1 MDCGLFT
8 WGKRSRSP
16 SISRGYFTCGFP
28 PFSAEDLPTEAGME
42 IEFLHNRVKMAQ
54 EHLLRLEQQHSKW
67 CDGVNGAFLSMQ
79 ELCEAVLKNG
89 TGGRAWRPPSSIGT
103 SQDRS
108 LVPEYSTGSFERMG
122 GSFEMQERLSSNQLF
137 RGALVRPT
145 LQPFV
150 PEVDRGTT
158 PRCDSKLSS
167 PKDGSEYGMM
177 DDGRCSERS
186 ASSMRSLV
194 EGADS
199 LLNLKYDPPARQEIQ
214 TVQEQGESREDAA
227 MNGSTQGVIQ
237 ASEAGS
243 SLFRQL
249 SPRIYGNSSGGSP
262 SSPSMY
268 GLPTSISGMLPMTAD
283 DNMRPGAQS
292 LRTGGELR
300 KYLDFSAGILVTLN
314 FFFMCWELQWEGE
327 NLGAL
332 MGLAGYRPQDLL
344 ALRGLEVVF
353 SFLFQIELALR
364 VYADRWDFL
373 FQLANW
379 FDAVL
384 VLNSFVEMYIFFV
397 YTLQGH
403 QDYFLE
409 MTFRGVATLRT
420 IRIMR
425 AMRLFRGLR
434 LLLKACHAFLPTLA
448 WSMVLLGVIMSTSG
462 LLVGRMLQY
471 FIAEEDE
478 ELEDRIWVWNR
489 YGTAYRSIYTL
500 YEITFAGNWP
510 SNVRPILEKVSHFFV
525 LFFVLYITIVV
536 FAAIRVITAVFLK
549 DTLDAAQNDADHQLA
564 ENLKK
569 RAQYVTKL
577 EREKVLPEVPTATVG
592 GKTAPKSMGEKES
605 KDLARYLDLS
615 LSIFNKLRVLGVEM
629 DLLDLVKK
637 EDGSINGDRFSI
649 HTSPN
654 RASTGLRYARLM
666 MNLLVWSE
674 RDERPL
680 PEDSVPCNKLSLLDY
695 VESIIQEG
703 CGCHTPHAVLL
714 AWDFYGK
721 AFGFSPHGGHFG
733 RAKRL
738 ASRCTSQAVGGRV
751 EAPLFS
757 KEVMNA
763 LECMVLD
770 PFLNLG
776 ARVAAGKLR
785 LCVQSSTRYDDVLNT
800 PLKAWEWVRKRGELE
815 IVGIRSKAVR
825 GKNRPRLW
833 IASTM
838 GVTPSGDT
846 WLKTLVELLLRM
858 HGEDWRQ
865 DDHTGKLVSR
875 DGKKVYQSPARMD
888 ADVSILKSTLLDNL
902 GVSGAI
908 GVKASEIESMR
919 WHGAKA
925 TLVTVMQH
933 LNISP
938 RVVRFVGDWGSKDE
952 SMADLYLREAQL
964 MTLSAQQDALKFL
977 RLGGSV
983 VGLEGQGIA
992 TNPTTQDGESLNL
1005 DETVESMAK
1014 MDEVSMK
1021 PADVAEVFFD
1031 E

>member
-1 MDCGLFT
+1 MEKRPPELWFPPWVRSVVPANPTTRTGAGESEGWSRRAASPRKSSHRRRRSRRDPDHRSSSRRRRRRGAREEPR
-8 WGKRSRSP
+8 RSRSP
-16 SISRGYFTCGFP
+16 VTEVGRHGRTSSLPGESVPVLELGRTSGVT
-28 PFSAEDLPTEAGME
+28 SAGAW
-42 IEFLHNRVKMAQ
+42 AA
-54 EHLLRLEQQHSKW
+54 RLEMA
-67 CDGVNGAFLSMQ
+67 NL
-79 ELCEAVLKNG
+79 LEA
-89 TGGRAWRPPSSIGT
+89 
-103 SQDRS
+103 
-108 LVPEYSTGSFERMG
+108 
-122 GSFEMQERLSSNQLF
+122 
-137 RGALVRPT
+137 
-145 LQPFV
+145 
-150 PEVDRGTT
+150 
-158 PRCDSKLSS
+158 RCDPTTLIKLAREGTEGDHPLDMSGKLKLIPQASFKVERVSEISERSKLSLDLGDS
-167 PKDGSEYGMM
+167 DEASSMGRGGESSRASMRSATEKRPEWAHPVVEKSTAPEKTYFSSIPQGLSFAKPAFPKGTKPEEKSKDGS
-177 DDGRCSERS
+177 
-186 ASSMRSLV
+186 
-194 EGADS
+194 
-199 LLNLKYDPPARQEIQ
+199 
-214 TVQEQGESREDAA
+214 
-227 MNGSTQGVIQ
+227 
-237 ASEAGS
+237 
-243 SLFRQL
+243 
-249 SPRIYGNSSGGSP
+249 
-262 SSPSMY
+262 
-268 GLPTSISGMLPMTAD
+268 
-283 DNMRPGAQS
+283 
-292 LRTGGELR
+292 
-300 KYLDFSAGILVTLN
+300 
-314 FFFMCWELQWEGE
+314 
-327 NLGAL
+327 
-332 MGLAGYRPQDLL
+332 
-344 ALRGLEVVF
+344 
-353 SFLFQIELALR
+353 
-364 VYADRWDFL
+364 
-373 FQLANW
+373 
-379 FDAVL
+379 
-384 VLNSFVEMYIFFV
+384 
-397 YTLQGH
+397 H
-403 QDYFLE
+403 QDRRVEEEEVRESFAK
-409 MTFRGVATLRT
+409 VAKPPPR
-420 IRIMR
+420 
-425 AMRLFRGLR
+425 
-434 LLLKACHAFLPTLA
+434 K
-448 WSMVLLGVIMSTSG
+448 
-462 LLVGRMLQY
+462 
-471 FIAEEDE
+471 
-478 ELEDRIWVWNR
+478 
-489 YGTAYRSIYTL
+489 
-500 YEITFAGNWP
+500 
-510 SNVRPILEKVSHFFV
+510 
-525 LFFVLYITIVV
+525 
-536 FAAIRVITAVFLK
+536 
-549 DTLDAAQNDADHQLA
+549 
-564 ENLKK
+564 
-569 RAQYVTKL
+569 
-577 EREKVLPEVPTATVG
+577 ERVLPGVPTATIG

-605 KDLARYLDLS
+605 KDLARYHELS

-629 DLLDLVKK
+629 DLLDLVKR

-666 MNLLVWSE
+666 MNLLVWGE

-680 PEDSVPCNKLSLLDY
+680 PEDSVPCNKLSVLDY

-721 AFGFSPHGGHFG
+721 AFGFTPHGGHFG

-738 ASRCTSQAVGGRV
+738 ASKCTSQAVGGRV
-751 EAPLFS
+751 GAPLFS

-785 LCVQSSTRYDDVLNT
+785 LCIQSSTRYDDVLNT

-846 WLKTLVELLLRM
+846 WLKTLVDLLLRM

-888 ADVSILKSTLLDNL
+888 ADVSILKATLLDNL
-902 GVSGAI
+902 GVSGSI

-1014 MDEVSMK
+1014 MDEVCMK
-1021 PADVAEVFFD
+1021 PADVAEVLFD
-1031 E
+1031 NVFTDGLPDLARVEEEKIRDTKVQEGAEKLLFKGFEDEDDDESDSEDSAQLEASGSKADGGMNPPLENVEADGDRAPSESGDPVDESLVGHFVQVLKPTKLSKLHMALPAHRLAALGSAKPLPKCGARGDYAEVSASEKLSAGLCVRCFGSGKCDHLCEHVKVDEAGTGHVRCARRCSHDGDHAVHLCVFHSDD